1 MIEIHEKESACQVM
15 TTTIGIV
22 FDNGVLLGSESR
34 ATEGYFIASKEAPK
48 IYKITEKIG
57 MTISGGVA
65 DCQQMV
71 KTIRALTNIRRIE
84 LGREVTVKS
93 VAQLTSIALFQNRLA
108 PYISQLIL
116 GGVDDAGPHLYT
128 LDPLGS
134 LIPEEQYTATGS
146 GSVVAFGVLESGYKE
161 GMNLDEGVK
170 LITTAITASRARDIA
185 SGGPLQIIA
194 ITKDEEY
201 KQIK

>member
-1 MIEIHEKESACQVM
+1 M

-65 DCQQMV
+65 DCQQMI
-71 KTIRALTNIRRIE
+71 KTIRALTNLRRIE

-93 VAQLTSIALFQNRLA
+93 VAQLTSVALFQNRLA
-108 PYISQLIL
+108 PYISQLII
-116 GGVDDAGPHLYT
+116 GGVDDTGPHLYT

-134 LIPEEQYTATGS
+134 LIPEGQYTATGS
-146 GSVVAFGVLESGYKE
+146 GSVIAFGVLESGYRE
-161 GMNLDEGVK
+161 GMSLDEGVK

>member
-1 MIEIHEKESACQVM
+1 M
-15 TTTIGIV
+15 TTTIGVV

-48 IYKITEKIG
+48 IYKITAKIG

-93 VAQLTSIALFQNRLA
+93 VAQLTSVALFQNRLA

-116 GGVDDAGPHLYT
+116 AGVDDTGPHLYT

-134 LIPEEQYTATGS
+134 LIPEEHYTATGS

-161 GMNLDEGVK
+161 GMSLDEGVK

-185 SGGPLQIIA
+185 SGGPLQIVA

>member
-1 MIEIHEKESACQVM
+1 M
-15 TTTIGIV
+15 TTTIGMV
-22 FDNGVLLGSESR
+22 FDNGVMLGSESR

-48 IYKITEKIG
+48 IYKITDKIG

-84 LGREVTVKS
+84 SGREVTVKS
-93 VAQLTSIALFQNRLA
+93 VAQLTSVALFQNRLM
-108 PYISQLIL
+108 PYISELII
-116 GGVDDAGPHLYT
+116 GGVDDAGAHLFT

-134 LIPEEQYTATGS
+134 LIPEEHYTATGS
-146 GSVVAFGVLESGYKE
+146 GSVVAFGVLESGYKD
-161 GMNLDEGVK
+161 GMSLDEGVK

-194 ITKDEEY
+194 VTEGGEY
-201 KQIK
+201 RQIQ

>member
-1 MIEIHEKESACQVM
+1 M
-15 TTTIGIV
+15 TTTIGIIC
-22 FDNGVLLGSESR
+22 DDGVVLGSESR

-48 IYKITEKIG
+48 IYKITDKIG

-71 KTIRALTNIRRIE
+71 KNIRALTNIRRME
-84 LGREVTVKS
+84 TGREVTVKS
-93 VAQLTSIALFQNRLA
+93 VAQLTSVALFQNRLA
-108 PYISQLIL
+108 PYISEMIV
-116 GGVDDAGPHLYT
+116 GGVDDAGPHLFI

-134 LIPEEQYTATGS
+134 LIQEGHYTASGS
-146 GSVVAFGVLESGYKE
+146 GSVVALGVIESEYKE
-161 GMNLDEGVK
+161 GMSLDSAVK

-194 ITKDEEY
+194 ITKDEGY
-201 KQIK
+201 KKIQ

>member
-1 MIEIHEKESACQVM
+1 MKECPQDM
-15 TTTIGIV
+15 TTTIGLV
-22 FDNGVLLGSESR
+22 YNDGVILGSESR

-71 KTIRALTNIRRIE
+71 KTIRALTNIRRMEI
-84 LGREVTVKS
+84 GHDVSVKS
-93 VAQLTSIALFQNRLA
+93 LAQLTSVALFQNRLA
-108 PYISQLIL
+108 PYISELII
-116 GGVDDAGPHLYT
+116 GGVDEAGSHLYT

-134 LIPEEQYTATGS
+134 LILEEHYTATGS
-146 GSVVAFGVLESGYKE
+146 GSIVALGVLESQFKDSMTQE
-161 GMNLDEGVK
+161 EAVA
-170 LITTAITASRARDIA
+170 LISSAITAAKSRDIA

-194 ITKDEEY
+194 VTRKDGY
-201 KQIK
+201 KDVK

>member
-1 MIEIHEKESACQVM
+1 MKECPQDM
-15 TTTIGIV
+15 TTTIGLV
-22 FDNGVLLGSESR
+22 YNDGVILGSESR

-71 KTIRALTNIRRIE
+71 KTIRALTNIRRMEI
-84 LGREVTVKS
+84 GHDVSVKS
-93 VAQLTSIALFQNRLA
+93 VAQLTSVALFQNRLA
-108 PYISQLIL
+108 PYISELII
-116 GGVDDAGPHLYT
+116 GGVDEAGSHLYT

-134 LIPEEQYTATGS
+134 LIPEEHYTATGS
-146 GSVVAFGVLESGYKE
+146 GSIVALGVLESQFKD
-161 GMNLDEGVK
+161 GMTQEEAVA
-170 LITTAITASRARDIA
+170 LISSAITAAKSRDIA

-194 ITKDEEY
+194 VTKKNGY
-201 KQIK
+201 KDMK

>member
-1 MIEIHEKESACQVM
+1 M

-22 FDNGVLLGSESR
+22 YDGGVALGSESR

-48 IYKITEKIG
+48 IYKINDKIG

-71 KTIRALTNIRRIE
+71 KNIRALTNIRRME
-84 LGREVTVKS
+84 TGRGVTVKS
-93 VAQLTSIALFQNRLA
+93 VAQLTSVILFQNRLT
-108 PYISQLIL
+108 PYISEMIV
-116 GGVDDAGPHLYT
+116 GGVDDTGPHLYI

-134 LIPEEQYTATGS
+134 LIPEEHYTATGS
-146 GSVVAFGVLESGYKE
+146 GSVVALGVLESQYKD
-161 GMNLDEGVK
+161 GMSLDSVIK

-194 ITKDEEY
+194 ITKSDGY
-201 KQIK
+201 KKIQ

>member
-1 MIEIHEKESACQVM
+1 MLDMERVSEAM
-15 TTTIGIV
+15 TTTIGIIC
-22 FDNGVLLGSESR
+22 DGGVVLGSESR

-48 IYKITEKIG
+48 IYKITDKIG

-71 KTIRALTNIRRIE
+71 KNIRALTNIRRME
-84 LGREVTVKS
+84 MGREVTVKS
-93 VAQLTSIALFQNRLA
+93 VAQLTSVALFQNRLA
-108 PYISQLIL
+108 PYISEMIV
-116 GGVDDAGPHLYT
+116 GGVDDAGPHLFI

-134 LIPEEQYTATGS
+134 LIPEGHYAATGS
-146 GSVVAFGVLESGYKE
+146 GSVVALGVLESEYKD
-161 GMNLDEGVK
+161 GMSLDSAAK

-194 ITKDEEY
+194 FTKDEGY
-201 KQIK
+201 QKIQ

>member
-1 MIEIHEKESACQVM
+1 M